1 MNNIKTHA
9 PFTKVIQNWNDRL
22 TLVTIDSEG
31 SEARPHR
38 ISSRYQR
45 YDKVNR
51 AYVEHYDTAEFRT
64 RDEAVDYGKER
75 VETLNKELYSVNTI
89 G

>member
-31 SEARPHR
+31 SEVRPHR

-51 AYVEHYDTAEFRT
+51 AYVEHYDTAEFVT
-64 RDEAVDYGKER
+64 RAEAVEYGKER
-75 VETLNKELYSVNTI
+75 VDALNKELYSVNTI

>member
-31 SEARPHR
+31 SEKWPHR
-38 ISSRYQR
+38 IASRYQR

-51 AYVEHYDTAEFRT
+51 GWVEHYDTAEFVT

>member
-1 MNNIKTHA
+1 MNNVKTYA
-9 PFTKVIQNWNDRL
+9 PFTRVIQNWNERL

-31 SEARPHR
+31 SEERPHR

-51 AYVEHYDTAEFRT
+51 GWVEHYDTAEFRT
-64 RDEAVDYGKER
+64 RDEAVAYGSER
-75 VETLNKELYSVNTI
+75 VEALNELIDNTI